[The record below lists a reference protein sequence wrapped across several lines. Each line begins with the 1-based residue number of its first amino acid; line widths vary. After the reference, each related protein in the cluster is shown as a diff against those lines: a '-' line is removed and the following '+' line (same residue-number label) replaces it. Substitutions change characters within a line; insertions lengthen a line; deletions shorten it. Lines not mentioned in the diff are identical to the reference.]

1 MNGSEKSSK
10 RHLLKTTE
18 RKGVKDEE
26 FAEGCD
32 GAKLST
38 VIHLLM
44 FVLRIDSIIYSSSK
58 QLLNP

>member
-10 RHLLKTTE
+10 RHLLETAE

-38 VIHLLM
+38 VIHLLK
-44 FVLRIDSIIYSSSK
+44 FVLGIDSTIYSSSK
-58 QLLNP
+58 QLLNS